1 MEWYQ
6 VYEIQRQRSDRTS
19 FINPGMNGNAL
30 GATRSPPGHGGPDA
44 AMDHTDIVSL
54 RLKLDP
60 TRKVTS
66 KYRWTGI
73 RLGKGGYASV
83 YEVHERSTGARRA
96 CKIISKKRVED
107 LELLER
113 ELQVLISLD
122 HPNVIRMLSWYESDN
137 NLYVIMELCEGGEL
151 FDVIDKREELYSG
164 SIIRQ
169 IFLGV
174 AYLHQVGIVHR
185 DLKLENCLFKTKDM
199 RSCVKL
205 IDFGLAGLKPMYHDK
220 PWLKDVLGT
229 ALYMAPEVIS
239 DNTYYD
245 EKCDSWS
252 VGIIMYIMLTGQHPF
267 WTPKSLSDENELF
280 ERVKTMEPDLSKI
293 PSKAAAELVGLL
305 LQKDPTKR
313 PSAREALN
321 HPWLRQHEFY
331 PAYQQRQLL
340 HNLRSFGNFRRL
352 ERAVLT
358 VIAFNTSSREMEQM
372 RETFIT
378 LDKDNSGGLSP
389 QEIVSG
395 LRRLDIEIPDD
406 IDQILESVDADQSG
420 EVDYTE
426 FVAAVMDRNN
436 VMQKEA
442 VDAAFNWFDQDSN
455 GKISRA
461 ELEEVVGDE
470 EANWA
475 IERFAKLPLSRP
487 WLDRDDFVRVVQ
499 AIAMIK
505 DESSSSGSEVSEG
518 EISSA
523 PEYLPACDDDDE
535 GQHRHRQDSR
545 GSLGGRRKRI
555 KRRCRK
561 RCQSWCGLTLVT
573 QSEPSSPHAL
583 AEAATD
589 DALKRLQEGR
599 PGTPAVP
606 SLTRRIG
613 LDFRKSDDRLGPLN
627 EDAGNEKA
635 DFTRGEGEASSSV
648 APPYAN
654 RQSPPF
660 NAFPKRST
668 FQRSPSKEPELSGE
682 SMPSAANTDAK
693 RRQAGPLMNP
703 LRTGQYLLPPADNKV
718 ERQRTNSSSDPSS
731 SSELWESL
739 ESLPKLQIPSS
750 LPPPIDP
757 SKPDQR

>member
-1 MEWYQ
+1 MH
-6 VYEIQRQRSDRTS
+6 SG
-19 FINPGMNGNAL
+19 INGQNL
-30 GATRSPPGHGGPDA
+30 GAQRSPPGPEPA

-83 YEVHERSTGARRA
+83 YEVRERSTGARRA

-122 HPNVIRMLSWYESDN
+122 HPNVIRMLSWYESEN

-151 FDVIDKREELYSG
+151 FDVIDKREELYSGKNGIFNDHLIG

-267 WTPKSLSDENELF
+267 WTPKSLSDETELF
-280 ERVKTMEPDLSKI
+280 DRVKTMEPDLSKI

-331 PAYQQRQLL
+331 PAFQQRQLL

-372 RETFIT
+372 RETFTT

-395 LRRLDIEIPDD
+395 LKRLDIEIPED
-406 IDQILESVDADQSG
+406 IDQILDSIDADQSG

-505 DESSSSGSEVSEG
+505 DESSSSDSESSDG
-518 EISSA
+518 EVSSA
-523 PEYLPACDDDDE
+523 PECLPACNED
-535 GQHRHRQDSR
+535 GQRRHRQDSR
-545 GSLGGRRKRI
+545 GSLASRRRRF

-561 RCQSWCGLTLVT
+561 RCQSWCGPSLIT
-573 QSEPSSPHAL
+573 QSEPTSPSSCGLAL
-583 AEAATD
+583 SCNED
-589 DALKRLQEGR
+589 LLSKLQVER

-606 SLTRRIG
+606 SLARRTNFGFNGKGNLNTLATLSEDSEKVDNGAKASQSTATLQRWPTDDSISFSDSEVSPTRHADRALG
-613 LDFRKSDDRLGPLN
+613 KRSVVSHSTTLPTLAHLDDK
-627 EDAGNEKA
+627 
-635 DFTRGEGEASSSV
+635 SSV
-648 APPYAN
+648 KVEDVT
-654 RQSPPF
+654 S
-660 NAFPKRST
+660 KKL
-668 FQRSPSKEPELSGE
+668 PSS
-682 SMPSAANTDAK
+682 
-693 RRQAGPLMNP
+693 
-703 LRTGQYLLPPADNKV
+703 GQYLMPPLT
-718 ERQRTNSSSDPSS
+718 ESCNSR
-731 SSELWESL
+731 L
-739 ESLPKLQIPSS
+739 KL
-750 LPPPIDP
+750 DGGEV
-757 SKPDQR
+757 DG